1 MKETTVADIAGKDLA
16 EKIYITAEG
25 LEKLKQE
32 LDHLRNVKRKEVT
45 ERIAKAREYG
55 DISENSEY
63 DTARDEQSFMEG
75 RISELQEI
83 LKSAQVLTKH
93 DKNVVDIGSKVKVEI
108 DGDIDEFII
117 VSSIEADPSEG
128 KISNESPVGGAL
140 IGAKLGDVITV
151 SSTIKATYKIL
162 EIS

>member
-1 MKETTVADIAGKDLA
+1 MRQKQ
-16 EKIYITAEG
+16 EKIYLTSEG
-25 LEKLKQE
+25 YNKLQKEYDE
-32 LDHLRNVKRKEVT
+32 LVNVKRKEVT
-45 ERIAKAREYG
+45 QRIARAREYG

-63 DTARDEQSFMEG
+63 DSARDEQSFMEG

-83 LKSAQVLTKH
+83 LKDAQVLTKH

>member
-1 MKETTVADIAGKDLA
+1 MRQKQ
-16 EKIYITAEG
+16 EKIYLTSEG
-25 LEKLKQE
+25 YNKLQKEYDE
-32 LDHLRNVKRKEVT
+32 LVNVKRKEVT
-45 ERIAKAREYG
+45 QRIAKAREYG

-63 DTARDEQSFMEG
+63 DSARDEQSFMEG

-83 LKSAQVLTKH
+83 LKDAQVLTKH

-162 EIS
+162 EIN

>member
-1 MKETTVADIAGKDLA
+1 MRQKQ
-16 EKIYITAEG
+16 EKIYLTSEG
-25 LEKLKQE
+25 YNKLQKEYDE
-32 LDHLRNVKRKEVT
+32 LVNVKRKEVT
-45 ERIAKAREYG
+45 QRIAKAREYG

-63 DTARDEQSFMEG
+63 DSARDEQSFMEG

-83 LKSAQVLTKH
+83 LKDAQVLTKH